1 MLTRTSRLL
10 WLVPV
15 VVGLLLALLLP
26 SQGAGSIG
34 AVVCAAAAGITVGRF
49 GPHISWPSVSGRWW
63 VFIAGILLVAL
74 GASVFRTELTESPD
88 WRVGDWAIQRAVLAK
103 LMPHVP
109 GFTFPTWM
117 HEVSTGDAP
126 LETYPALAYVVTAH
140 FAWLADLRADLPR
153 AMMIVAV
160 AVHVGLAV
168 QTMRITVRVAPLP
181 AAVLIGVV
189 ALLDVGD
196 LSGGGVSSLFRWGLF
211 HHAFAQVLVLWAAV
225 AVLDALRRPS
235 QGTAV
240 RIWAAVAIATA
251 AHPSALLQAGLM
263 IAGLAAVALLAR
275 DVPPRRAVFA
285 MLHVAAGIGLGA
297 LVWMPM
303 GQRLLAYGQH
313 FSTAFRSAN
322 QIFQSLLAGP
332 VPSSSFAA
340 VMMLGVLGLVLAF
353 WSRRSAPVFVATVGL
368 LAIVLLSDRVYNAF
382 ELAPSPTTVRLGIER
397 FSSMARPFVLAAAGY
412 ALFMCWAA
420 ARRQWRD
427 ALGWRVVVA
436 HAVVGVLVLGVGR
449 LVLVTIGDKAGRAA
463 DEARMLAPDASS
475 REALI
480 TWART
485 EMAKIPAGKMARVL
499 VDADDQHYEFNLV
512 ADAGM
517 PVVHLGA
524 IPNLLLRNR
533 INDSSDASLQRF
545 NIRWVIA
552 RGKALS
558 AGDPA
563 TERVVGRYRIRDV
576 AGWDGDMARV
586 TEQAAAT
593 GAHVRTLAVHDNGVD
608 VDVTAGTGTPTAPV
622 LVILGTGYYPR
633 WQVVDSSGHR
643 TKTIEVPAVEGGRA
657 GVIAAW
663 LPPGLAHFTV
673 DGPLRSDRAGWPFAG
688 LSLFGIIAGLVVW
701 RTRWRWRLLYRYVR
715 LRDAVLARPVILHA
729 AGAGTL
735 TLLLVAV
742 GLRDWVRPEPAL
754 LVGTGVRASATVTA
768 RLGDGPWQTC
778 GYRPAL
784 GQYECADLVTV
795 NDGVTALLYDDAASW
810 RYPTPGIRVMAQ
822 QYGITVR
829 VEMQRR
835 INGRYWGAATD
846 DRGSIRVGEQ
856 AYVLDHQFA
865 AEFPNS
871 DDVAVTVEVTDPPL
885 DGWFM
890 TLVREDALAPA
901 RTVPPMPESESP
913 N

>member
-1 MLTRTSRLL
+1 MLTRSARLL
-10 WLVPV
+10 WLLPV
-15 VVGLLLALLLP
+15 VVGLLLAVLQP
-26 SQGAGSIG
+26 AQGAGSVG
-34 AVVCAAAAGITVGRF
+34 AVVCAAAAGIAVGRF
-49 GPHISWPSVSGRWW
+49 GPALTWPAVSARWW
-63 VFIAGILLVAL
+63 AFIGGVLLVAL
-74 GASVFRTELTESPD
+74 GASVFRVELTESPD

-109 GFTFPTWM
+109 GFGFPTWM

-140 FAWLADLRADLPR
+140 VAWLADLRADLPR

-181 AAVLIGVV
+181 AAVLVGVV

-225 AVLDALRRPS
+225 AVLDALRTPS
-235 QGTAV
+235 QATAL
-240 RIWAAVAIATA
+240 RIWVAVAVATA

-263 IAGLAAVALLAR
+263 IVGLGAVALLAR
-275 DVPPRRAVFA
+275 DVPSRRAVFA

-303 GQRLLAYGQH
+303 GQRLLAFGQH
-313 FSTAFRSAN
+313 FSTAFRSAD

-340 VMMLGVLGLVLAF
+340 VMMLGVLGLVLAI

-412 ALFMCWAA
+412 ALAVCWLA
-420 ARRQWRD
+420 ARRHWRD
-427 ALGWRVVVA
+427 AVGWRVVVA

-449 LVLVTIGDKAGRAA
+449 MVLITIGDKAGRAA

-475 REALI
+475 REELI

-485 EMAKIPAGKMARVL
+485 EMAKIPVGKMARVL

-552 RGKALS
+552 RGKAPS

-563 TERVVGRYRIRDV
+563 TERAVGRYRIRDV

-586 TEQAAAT
+586 TEEAAAA
-593 GAHVRTLAVHDNGVD
+593 GARVRTLAVHDNGVD
-608 VDVTAGTGTPTAPV
+608 VDVTAGAADAPV

-633 WQVVDSSGHR
+633 WQVVDSSGRR
-643 TKTIEVPAVEGGRA
+643 TNTIEVPAVIGGRA
-657 GVIAAW
+657 GVVAAW

-673 DGPLRSDRAGWPFAG
+673 DGSLRSDRAGWPFAG

-701 RTRWRWRLLYRYVR
+701 RTRWRWRLLHKYVR
-715 LRDAVLARPVILHA
+715 ARNAVAARPALLHTL
-729 AGAGTL
+729 GASTL
-735 TLLLVAV
+735 TLLLVGI
-742 GLRDWVRPEPAL
+742 GLRDCVRAEPAL

-768 RLGDGPWQTC
+768 RVGDGSWQTC

-784 GQYECADLVTV
+784 GQYECADIVTV

-810 RYPTPGIRVMAQ
+810 RYPTPGIRIMAQ

-835 INGRYWGAATD
+835 IHGRYWGAATD
-846 DRGSIRVGEQ
+846 DRGTIRVGDQ
-856 AYVLDHQFA
+856 AFVLDHQFA

-871 DDVAVTVEVTDPPL
+871 DDVTVTVEITDPPL

-901 RTVPPMPESESP
+901 RAAVPMPIAPP

>member
-1 MLTRTSRLL
+1 MLTRTARLL
-10 WLVPV
+10 WLMPV
-15 VVGLLLALLLP
+15 VVGLLLALSLP

-34 AVVCAAAAGITVGRF
+34 AVVCFAAAGIAVGRF
-49 GPHISWPSVSGRWW
+49 GPHISWPPVSARWW
-63 VFIAGILLVAL
+63 AFIGGVLLVAL
-74 GASVFRTELTESPD
+74 GASVFRVELTESPA

-109 GFTFPTWM
+109 GFGFPTWM

-181 AAVLIGVV
+181 AAVLVGVV

-225 AVLDALRRPS
+225 AVLDALRTPS
-235 QGTAV
+235 QATAV

-263 IAGLAAVALLAR
+263 IVGLGAVALLAR

-285 MLHVAAGIGLGA
+285 MLHVAVGITLGA

-397 FSSMARPFVLAAAGY
+397 FSSMARPFVLVAAGY
-412 ALFMCWAA
+412 ALAICWSAT
-420 ARRQWRD
+420 RRHWRG

-463 DEARMLAPDASS
+463 DEARVLAPDASS
-475 REALI
+475 REELI

-552 RGKALS
+552 RGKAPS

-563 TERVVGRYRIRDV
+563 TERAVGRYRIRDV

-586 TEQAAAT
+586 TEQAAAA
-593 GAHVRTLAVHDNGVD
+593 GARVRTLAVHDNGVD
-608 VDVTAGTGTPTAPV
+608 VDVTAETPTAPV

-633 WQVVDSSGHR
+633 WQVVDSSGRR
-643 TKTIEVPAVEGGRA
+643 TKTIEVPAVIGGRA
-657 GVIAAW
+657 GVVAAW
-663 LPPGLAHFTV
+663 LPPGIAHFTV

-688 LSLFGIIAGLVVW
+688 VSLLGIIAGLVVW
-701 RTRWRWRLLYRYVR
+701 RSRWRWRLLYKYVR
-715 LRDAVLARPVILHA
+715 VRNAVATRPAVLHA
-729 AGAGTL
+729 VGAATL
-735 TLLLVAV
+735 TLLLV
-742 GLRDWVRPEPAL
+742 GIGMRDCVRAEPAL

-768 RLGDGPWQTC
+768 RVGDGPWQTC
-778 GYRPAL
+778 GYRPTL
-784 GQYECADLVTV
+784 GQYECLDVVTV
-795 NDGVTALLYDDAASW
+795 DDGVTALLYDDAASW
-810 RYPTPGIRVMAQ
+810 RYPTPGVRVMAQ

-835 INGRYWGAATD
+835 IHGRYWGAATNN
-846 DRGSIRVGEQ
+846 RGSIRVGEQ
-856 AYVLDHQFA
+856 AFVLDHQFA
-865 AEFPNS
+865 AEFS
-871 DDVAVTVEVTDPPL
+871 QASVATVTVEVTDPPL

-901 RTVPPMPESESP
+901 RAAVRMPLAP
-913 N
+913 AN

>member
-10 WLVPV
+10 WLLPV
-15 VVGLLLALLLP
+15 VVGLLLALVQP
-26 SQGAGSIG
+26 AQGAGSMG
-34 AVVCAAAAGITVGRF
+34 AVVCAAAAGIIVGRF
-49 GPHISWPSVSGRWW
+49 GPHLGLPAVSARWW
-63 VFIAGILLVAL
+63 VFIGGLLIIAL

-109 GFTFPTWM
+109 GFSFPTWM

-140 FAWLADLRADLPR
+140 VAWLADLRSDLPR

-168 QTMRITVRVAPLP
+168 QTLRITVRVAPLP
-181 AAVLIGVV
+181 AAVLVAVV

-211 HHAFAQVLVLWAAV
+211 HHAFAQVLVLWGAV
-225 AVLDALRRPS
+225 AVLDALRAPS

-275 DVPPRRAVFA
+275 DVPPRRALVA
-285 MLHVAAGIGLGA
+285 MVHIAAGIGLGA

-313 FSTAFRSAN
+313 FSTAFRSAT
-322 QIFQSLLAGP
+322 QIFQSLLSGP

-368 LAIVLLSDRVYNAF
+368 LAIVLLSDRLYNAF
-382 ELAPSPTTVRLGIER
+382 ELAPSPATVRLGIER

-412 ALFMCWAA
+412 ALATCWAA
-420 ARRQWRD
+420 ARRHWYD
-427 ALGWRVVVA
+427 AVGWRRAVA
-436 HAVVGVLVLGVGR
+436 HAAVGVLVLGVGR
-449 LVLVTIGDKAGRAA
+449 TVLLTIGDQAGRAA
-463 DEARMLAPDASS
+463 AEARVLAPDASS
-475 REALI
+475 RQELT
-480 TWART
+480 TWARS
-485 EMAKIPAGKMARVL
+485 EMAKIPAGKMARAL
-499 VDADDQHYEFNLV
+499 FDADDQHYEFNLV

-552 RGKALS
+552 RGRSPS

-563 TERVVGRYRIRDV
+563 TERGVGRYRIREV
-576 AGWDGDMARV
+576 ARWDGELARV
-586 TEQAAAT
+586 TAQAAAA
-593 GAHVRTLAVHDNGVD
+593 GVRVRTLAVHDNGVD
-608 VDVTAGTGTPTAPV
+608 VEVMAGTANTLGTPV
-622 LVILGTGYYPR
+622 LVVLGTGYYPR
-633 WQVVDSSGHR
+633 WRVVDSSGKR
-643 TKTIEVPAVEGGRA
+643 TNTIEVAAVEGGRA
-657 GVIAAW
+657 GVVAAW
-663 LPPGLAHFTV
+663 LPPGIAHFTV
-673 DGPLRSDRAGWPFAG
+673 DGPLRSDHAGWPFAG
-688 LSLFGIIAGLVVW
+688 LTLVGILAGLLFW
-701 RTRWRWRLLYRYVR
+701 RTRWRWRLLYKYVR
-715 LRDAVLARPVILHA
+715 LRNGIATRPALLHLV
-729 AGAGTL
+729 GASAL
-735 TLLLVAV
+735 TLLLVGV
-742 GLRDWVRPEPAL
+742 GLRDCVRAEPAL
-754 LVGTGVRASATVTA
+754 LIGTGARSSATVTV
-768 RLGDGPWQTC
+768 RVGEGPWQSC

-784 GQYECADLVTV
+784 GQYECPDLVTV
-795 NDGVTALLYDDAASW
+795 DDGVTALLYDDAASW
-810 RYPTPGIRVMAQ
+810 RYPTPGIRIVPQ
-822 QYGITVR
+822 QYGLTVR
-829 VEMQRR
+829 VELQRR
-835 INGRYWGAATD
+835 IHGRYWGAATD
-846 DRGSIRVGEQ
+846 DRGSIRVGDQ
-856 AYVLDHQFA
+856 AFGLNHQFVA
-865 AEFPNS
+865 DFTHP
-871 DDVAVTVEVTDPPL
+871 DDVSVVVEVVDPPL
-885 DGWFM
+885 AGWFI

-901 RTVPPMPESESP
+901 HAAGPLPVAP

>member
-1 MLTRTSRLL
+1 MLTRSARLL
-10 WLVPV
+10 WLLPIFF
-15 VVGLLLALLLP
+15 GLLLAVLLP
-26 SQGAGSIG
+26 AQGAGSVG
-34 AVVCAAAAGITVGRF
+34 AVVCAAAAGIAVGRF
-49 GPHISWPSVSGRWW
+49 GPAVTWPAASARWW
-63 VFIAGILLVAL
+63 VFIGGVLLVAL
-74 GASVFRTELTESPD
+74 GASVFSVELTESPD

-109 GFTFPTWM
+109 GFGFPTWM

-140 FAWLADLRADLPR
+140 VAWLADLRADLPR

-225 AVLDALRRPS
+225 AVLDALRTPS
-235 QGTAV
+235 QGTAL

-263 IAGLAAVALLAR
+263 IVGLGAVALLAR
-275 DVPPRRAVFA
+275 DVPPRRALFA
-285 MLHVAAGIGLGA
+285 MLHLAAGIGLGA

-322 QIFQSLLAGP
+322 QIFQSLIAGP

-412 ALFMCWAA
+412 ALAMCWAA
-420 ARRQWRD
+420 ARRHWRD
-427 ALGWRVVVA
+427 ALGWQGVVA

-449 LVLVTIGDKAGRAA
+449 MVLITIGDKAGRAA
-463 DEARMLAPDASS
+463 DEARVLAPDATS
-475 REALI
+475 REELI
-480 TWART
+480 AWART

-533 INDSSDASLQRF
+533 INDSSEASLQRF

-552 RGKALS
+552 RGKAPS

-563 TERVVGRYRIRDV
+563 TERAVGRYRIRDV

-586 TEQAAAT
+586 TDQAAAA
-593 GAHVRTLAVHDNGVD
+593 GARVRTLAVHDNGVD
-608 VDVTAGTGTPTAPV
+608 VEVTAGPAGAVTAPV

-633 WQVVDSSGHR
+633 WQVVDASGKR

-657 GVIAAW
+657 GVVAAW
-663 LPPGLAHFTV
+663 LPPGIAHFTV
-673 DGPLRSDRAGWPFAG
+673 DGPLRSDRAGWPVAG
-688 LSLFGIIAGLVVW
+688 LSLLGIIAGLLVW
-701 RTRWRWRLLYRYVR
+701 RTRWRWRLLYKYVR
-715 LRDAVLARPVILHA
+715 ARKAVAARPALLHTL
-729 AGAGTL
+729 GASTL
-735 TLLLVAV
+735 TLLLVSI
-742 GLRDWVRPEPAL
+742 GLRDCVRAEPAL

-768 RLGDGPWQTC
+768 RVGEGPWQTC

-784 GQYECADLVTV
+784 GQYECTDIVTV

-835 INGRYWGAATD
+835 IHGRYWGAATD
-846 DRGSIRVGEQ
+846 DRGNIRVGDQ
-856 AYVLDHQFA
+856 AFGLAHQFA
-865 AEFPNS
+865 ADFTHAS
-871 DDVAVTVEVTDPPL
+871 LATVTVEVTDPPL

-901 RTVPPMPESESP
+901 RAAVPMPITP